1 MVSRRGAPVVLRL
14 IVVVDDRTQK
24 LRFTALPHQTSG
36 SANGDLRFAVYGFT
50 WHTLNPCSCDL
61 TDLLVVL
68 STPLSRRLML
78 TYSRNEPL
86 ILSGAPPEHQGVAS
100 RPLLWASPTRRA
112 CALNL
117 EI

>member
-1 MVSRRGAPVVLRL
+1 MGRMTLSLTTEG
-14 IVVVDDRTQK
+14 I
-24 LRFTALPHQTSG
+24 PHQT
-36 SANGDLRFAVYGFT
+36 SANGDLHTAVLYGFT